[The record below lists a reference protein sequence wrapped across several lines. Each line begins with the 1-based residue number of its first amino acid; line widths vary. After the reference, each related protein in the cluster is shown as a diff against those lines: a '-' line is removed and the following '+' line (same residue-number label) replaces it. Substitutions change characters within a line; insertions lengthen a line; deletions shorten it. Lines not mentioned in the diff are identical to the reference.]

1 MKIQSIHEFEILD
14 HEVNIIYVSQFY
26 ILMALDEFCIFLT
39 KNYSYVYF
47 WFFRNAMSCSYH
59 KPVKKILSNMFNERV
74 RNVNKFEI

>member
-1 MKIQSIHEFEILD
+1 
-14 HEVNIIYVSQFY
+14 
-26 ILMALDEFCIFLT
+26 MALDEFCVFLT